1 MLFYFSSLHQENFD
15 MNKTDHNGKTA
26 LYLAATANNKKAVK
40 FLVHVAK
47 VDILIS
53 DRYKTLIN

>member
-1 MLFYFSSLHQENFD
+1 

-26 LYLAATANNKKAVK
+26 LYLAATANKKEAVK
-40 FLVHVAK
+40 FLVHVTK

>member
-1 MLFYFSSLHQENFD
+1 MLFPFSSLHQENFD
-15 MNKTDHNGKTA
+15 MNKQDHNGKTA
-26 LYLAATANNKKAVK
+26 LHFAATANKTKAVQ

-47 VDILIS
+47 VDILIP